1 MGTASECLGATHLSL
16 HTCWSLLWQQ
26 LGREKMEIVRTQTV
40 SSIDRKEVLK
50 LTLFWVHSLD
60 TILSSSIFL
69 WNSKAKLQVQ
79 KTEVLC
85 DVQLCQVSTAKK
97 SSTRE
102 SSSTCRAPPCS
113 VVGGRDTPSA
123 STPLLPVP
131 ALKMQ
136 QLHQPPRVLL
146 LPFWLCLWLQ
156 CNANKC

>member
-1 MGTASECLGATHLSL
+1 MGTVSECLGATHLSL

-79 KTEVLC
+79 KQRCWVCATVPGLHSQEELHQGEFLHLQGSPLLC
-85 DVQLCQVSTAKK
+85 GGGQRHPLCFHTS
-97 SSTRE
+97 
-102 SSSTCRAPPCS
+102 PPCS
-113 VVGGRDTPSA
+113 CTEDAAASSA
-123 STPLLPVP
+123 SMGLITAFLAVPV
-131 ALKMQ
+131 AS
-136 QLHQPPRVLL
+136 V
-146 LPFWLCLWLQ
+146 Q
-156 CNANKC
+156 C